1 MCKPYGGRRPPR
13 AAAMP
18 PPAGRRADVRRP
30 RRARP
35 GRRASPTPRAR
46 RARGRRSDISH
57 KIMKMTRSIILKSR
71 SEHRAHPRR
80 RTVGHCV
87 THRAPTASKGQWP
100 REQGRKGARP
110 APQITVCFPS
120 EHIVLLSPLEGGI
133 STTPRVMSE
142 RCRRLHFSA
151 EPRYAPPS
159 TGATAASPLTLPL
172 SRDSPQLVGRCP
184 PLL

>member
-1 MCKPYGGRRPPR
+1 MCVNRMEAGAPPR
-13 AAAMP
+13 RRHAAAGRPTRRRATSETCPCPSGVAP
-18 PPAGRRADVRRP
+18 PPDAAE
-30 RRARP
+30 
-35 GRRASPTPRAR
+35 
-46 RARGRRSDISH
+46 RGRRSDISH

-100 REQGRKGARP
+100 REQGLKGARP